1 MKRAASLWLMAVL
14 IFYSC
19 NTGDTVTAA
28 GDNSDPA
35 IATKQFF
42 KALNDKDF
50 TSAKKHVSKES
61 ATFIDMLDSFYRKNK
76 KDSFFTSNDFSV
88 SNVQIKG
95 DSASADLKT
104 QTRSPMKVRLVKE
117 SGEWKV
123 AFDMN
128 DLMKN
133 VMDDSLNTKS
143 RNMDYDIH
151 KGIDS
156 VRKGL

>member
-1 MKRAASLWLMAVL
+1 MKRAASLCLIAVF
-14 IFYSC
+14 IFLSC
-19 NTGDTVTAA
+19 NTSDAVSGR
-28 GDNSDPA
+28 DNSGPA
-35 IATKQFF
+35 IATEQFF

-50 TSAKKHVSKES
+50 ASAKKHVSKES
-61 ATFIDMLDSFYRKNK
+61 STFIDMLDSFYRKNK
-76 KDSFFTSNDFSV
+76 KDSFFTSKDFSV

-117 SGEWKV
+117 SDEWKV

-133 VMDDSLNTKS
+133 VMDDSHNTKS